1 MLSLC
6 TAATHLLSLNLTCQT
21 PLKSVSRSLMHSP
34 VLTFHIFSVLSDP
47 EMTFCASC
55 WKQVIAPV
63 CALRVALHC
72 PFSGSHIRSVES
84 AAAETSRSQLRSRS
98 PTSEEWPSR
107 VYSMDPVSRD
117 QILTRLSI
125 EPLMHR
131 LRAWSRT
138 TL

>member
-55 WKQVIAPV
+55 WKHVIAPV
-63 CALRVALHC
+63 CALGVALHC
-72 PFSGSHIRSVES
+72 PFSGPYIRSVES
-84 AAAETSRSQLRSRS
+84 AAVDTSRAQLRSRS
-98 PTSEEWPSR
+98 PTTDEWRSS
-107 VYSMDPVSRD
+107 VYRADPVSKD
-117 QILTRLSI
+117 PILTRFSI
-125 EPLMHR
+125 EPVR
-131 LRAWSRT
+131 
-138 TL
+138 